1 MVSGFADLIGD
12 HSALHVSNAFARRSV
27 YRQPVVHGMLPVAFV
42 SLLDGL
48 RVEGLLC
55 ALRSISG
62 RFISP
67 VYTGDLLELRAD
79 LAKEQASTNAAALNY
94 QVESLSSGKAVTV
107 GSMTV
112 SYRTGW
118 QAPGVS
124 SHRPNAA
131 CLLTAPLAPLQLRPE
146 DISKGRSESFEFMV
160 TEGAISSLI
169 ALLAEGTGE
178 DIRSKE
184 TGRPSQFHYPNLLAV
199 LLLSTMVG
207 MRLPG
212 NSATFLE
219 FSAEF
224 DREVEPRKPFRLEG
238 TVSHMSG
245 ATKVVRT
252 AVSAV
257 GVNDQAG
264 KQALRGKVSA
274 LVNRPPGRMPTM
286 SEMKDAV
293 DLGLK
298 DKSVLITGSSRG
310 IGEAIAK
317 LLALFGARI
326 VINYH
331 RGKEDA
337 ARIVSEIEAVG
348 GTATAIQ
355 ADVTN
360 SQQVHKMVAEAV
372 SLYGPVHVLVNNA
385 VRNYKPIAF
394 LDLTW
399 DEVQQDLDVIAKGA
413 FNCCREVIPFMLTA
427 GGGKIINISSVAV
440 EDPPPSQAKYVLA
453 KSALV
458 GLTRC
463 LSIEFAARNILVNL
477 VVPNFVE
484 TDLVSHI
491 PEGFRKKM
499 AQDTPMQRSAS
510 PVDVAQAVLFLA
522 SRHASFTT
530 GQKIMVTG
538 GGAPYL

>member
-1 MVSGFADLIGD
+1 
-12 HSALHVSNAFARRSV
+12 
-27 YRQPVVHGMLPVAFV
+27 
-42 SLLDGL
+42 
-48 RVEGLLC
+48 
-55 ALRSISG
+55 
-62 RFISP
+62 
-67 VYTGDLLELRAD
+67 
-79 LAKEQASTNAAALNY
+79 
-94 QVESLSSGKAVTV
+94 
-107 GSMTV
+107 
-112 SYRTGW
+112 
-118 QAPGVS
+118 
-124 SHRPNAA
+124 
-131 CLLTAPLAPLQLRPE
+131 
-146 DISKGRSESFEFMV
+146 
-160 TEGAISSLI
+160 
-169 ALLAEGTGE
+169 
-178 DIRSKE
+178 
-184 TGRPSQFHYPNLLAV
+184 
-199 LLLSTMVG
+199 
-207 MRLPG
+207 
-212 NSATFLE
+212 
-219 FSAEF
+219 
-224 DREVEPRKPFRLEG
+224 
-238 TVSHMSG
+238 MSG
-245 ATKVVRT
+245 ATKVLRT
-252 AVSAV
+252 AVSAAEADGQV
-257 GVNDQAG
+257 
-264 KQALRGKVSA
+264 KLRGKVSA
-274 LVNRPPGRMPTM
+274 LVNQPPNGMPTM
-286 SEMKDAV
+286 SEMKGAI
-293 DLGLK
+293 DLGLR

-310 IGEAIAK
+310 IGEVIAK

-337 ARIVSEIEAVG
+337 ARIVSEIKAVG
-348 GTATAIQ
+348 GIATAIQ

-360 SQQVHKMVAEAV
+360 PQQVHEMVAEAV

-440 EDPPPSQAKYVLA
+440 EDPPPSQVKYVLA

-458 GLTRC
+458 GLTRS

-477 VVPNFVE
+477 VVPHFVE

-499 AQDTPMQRSAS
+499 AQDTPMQRHAS

-522 SRHASFTT
+522 SRHASFIT